1 MYHRYCLPLNKTSL
15 LILHPDE
22 GSPLIVQVTAKHAGE
37 SVIDELTEFYLAHH
51 EITHAIENLI
61 YAHIR
66 TPLPENVE
74 VEVEGAGFLL
84 RGTRKSWS
92 FGKTIE
98 IKWGDEVIKPAE
110 DKWTF
115 VIRTLRSGRS

>member
-1 MYHRYCLPLNKTSL
+1 MYHPYYLPLNKTT
-15 LILHPDE
+15 LILLHPDE
-22 GSPLIVQVTAKHAGE
+22 NSPFVVQVTAKHAGE
-37 SVIDELTEFYLAHH
+37 SVIDELIEFYLAHH

-74 VEVEGAGFLL
+74 VEGAGFLL
-84 RGTRKSWS
+84 RGTRKPWS
-92 FGKTIE
+92 YGKTIK

-115 VIRTLRSGRS
+115 IIHTVGFKRS